1 MADEDAQDVNGTP
14 QGPRGQVRVDGAT
27 IYVTVAIAGV
37 NITIAK
43 RNLEHFDAQD
53 PYFFDSDYTIA
64 GSTGFLL
71 WEANWLL
78 LRLLRGPAA
87 AAAAAA
93 TVPPPSIAA
102 APATPAAPQPPYAS
116 EPAPATPTP
125 DGSAAAAAA
134 ATAAAAS
141 LQPDGGAS
149 QPPRPPQP
157 QPPPPLDLDLGRLL
171 SGRRVLDLGSGTGLA
186 GLCAAAAGA
195 HVLLTDLA
203 SVCSG
208 ALRQNV
214 ARNEHHEHHEHVR
227 PGAGSGPGEGGGGSG
242 SGCGG
247 GAERAAGAGNA
258 APAGVGSGR
267 SGGGGAG
274 PWAGS
279 VPVGRCGG
287 SAAVMALDWTEP
299 LGPQVAA
306 SGGNDPREADF
317 ILAVDTIWLLDIF
330 HAFIDV
336 VLAVLTHHGT
346 TAAAAAAA
354 TATARQPADT
364 RESAAADGPGSSSGG
379 AGGGVGVGGVGGVGP
394 PSSRKACFLAF
405 VERAGEDSKLFIKK
419 ERVVEELRGRGCDV
433 EVLVAEQVDV
443 DGVGRPGRVLRVTRA
458 RQ

>member
-1 MADEDAQDVNGTP
+1 MADEPSESTSLGTP
-14 QGPRGQVRVDGAT
+14 DGPRGLVRVDGPT

-37 NITIAK
+37 HITIAK
-43 RNLEHFDAQD
+43 RNLEYFDAQD

-78 LRLLRGPAA
+78 LRLLRGTPGPAAPAAAAPPIPPPAAAAPAAATAAAGPPQTLDLTAGASSSAAAVDAA

-93 TVPPPSIAA
+93 GQPGGG
-102 APATPAAPQPPYAS
+102 PA
-116 EPAPATPTP
+116 
-125 DGSAAAAAA
+125 
-134 ATAAAAS
+134 
-141 LQPDGGAS
+141 LQ
-149 QPPRPPQP
+149 
-157 QPPPPLDLDLGRLL
+157 LGRLL
-171 SGRRVLDLGSGTGLA
+171 AGRRVLDLGSGTGLA

-214 ARNEHHEHHEHVR
+214 ARNER
-227 PGAGSGPGEGGGGSG
+227 RGAGTGIDADGSSGSAGAGGGGEPGGCGGSAEGGAAGAAAAPGGGGDGGGGSG
-242 SGCGG
+242 
-247 GAERAAGAGNA
+247 RQ
-258 APAGVGSGR
+258 
-267 SGGGGAG
+267 
-274 PWAGS
+274 WAGS
-279 VPVGRCGG
+279 VQVGCAGG

-336 VLAVLTHHGT
+336 VLAVLSHNNSSSTGSSSSSSSSND

-354 TATARQPADT
+354 
-364 RESAAADGPGSSSGG
+364 AAAGAVALGAEGGIPPAGGPAPNG
-379 AGGGVGVGGVGGVGP
+379 AGSAPAP
-394 PSSRKACFLAF
+394 PPGDGEPKACFLAF
-405 VERAGEDSKLFIKK
+405 VERAAEDSKLFIKK
-419 ERVVEELRGRGCDV
+419 ERVVEELAGRGCRV
-433 EVLVAEQVDV
+433 EVLLAEAVDV
-443 DGVGRPGRVLRVTRA
+443 DGVGRPGRVLRVTLA
-458 RQ
+458 R